1 MFMSLKHCVHS
12 FLCVC
17 RVFASHPIVYDDSV
31 TLNFG
36 LSAVFVGVVNG
47 SIWKWSKMGTKLL
60 FSGKVGLPLGHTFEI
75 YHWWNKVI
83 GKVKT
88 VSFGL
93 YFLKTHEYYILFV
106 FLAIQ
111 SLLGGWDAR
120 TDAFVLGGC
129 DAGTGATAQ
138 VCQAGMCVKTMCLV
152 PTAPAWTI

>member
-93 YFLKTHEYYILFV
+93 YFLKTLRILH
-106 FLAIQ
+106 
-111 SLLGGWDAR
+111 SLCIFGNSISSGWLR
-120 TDAFVLGGC
+120 CTYRRICSGWLRCRYRRHSTSLPGRN
-129 DAGTGATAQ
+129 
-138 VCQAGMCVKTMCLV
+138 VC
-152 PTAPAWTI
+152 